1 MTNFHVF
8 VLKLHLYLRD
18 MRKYVILATI
28 NMLGGK
34 RLFRLEGSKDMV
46 CPDTDTGNIEKVGHL
61 VFLIS

>member
-1 MTNFHVF
+1 MNFRVF
-8 VLKLHLYLRD
+8 VLKIHLYLRD
-18 MRKYVILATI
+18 MRKYVIFATI

-34 RLFRLEGSKDMV
+34 RLFRLEVSKDMV

>member
-1 MTNFHVF
+1 MNFRVF

-18 MRKYVILATI
+18 MRKYVIFVTITRLA
-28 NMLGGK
+28 GK
-34 RLFRLEGSKDMV
+34 RLFKLEGSKDMV